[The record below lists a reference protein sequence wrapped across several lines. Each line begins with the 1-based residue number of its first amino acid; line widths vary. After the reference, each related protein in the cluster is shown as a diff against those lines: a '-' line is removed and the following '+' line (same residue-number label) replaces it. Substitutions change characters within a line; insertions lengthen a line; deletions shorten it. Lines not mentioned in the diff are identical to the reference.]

1 MGAPDM
7 SVVMEKLRSFV
18 MLPAYENQEK
28 AREAQLAY
36 LIAITFTIA
45 PFLYGVYRLTA
56 QVGDALALVLL
67 PVLGVNFICLVT
79 IVFIRRGFIRVGS
92 SLLVG
97 IVWLELAFLSTNLG
111 GTHSVAYAGF
121 IIVVVMAGL
130 LMGWR
135 AALLVVSATLV
146 LGWRLVVAEEN
157 GALAFDTT
165 TPAEVFFNYVAFFAL
180 STGLVTAA
188 SRGFQTLLQRIQASE
203 RDLRVRNRELR
214 QMRDSLEIRV
224 AERTADLNR
233 RSRYLEAAAQVAYAA
248 GEILDADQLMEESV
262 GLIQAAFGLYYV
274 GFFIIDGTHEWA
286 VLRAGTGEAGRRMLA
301 RQHRIRVG
309 DGMIGW
315 CVANGESRYA
325 QQAEEDHVRLV
336 APELPRTRAE
346 AALPLNARGRVLGA
360 LTVQSSEPDFF
371 DDATVTVLQTMADLL
386 AVALNNAELHEESEQ
401 AVTAVQ
407 RAYGDV
413 ASQAWEELLQ
423 SRGDWGYRYS
433 AGVVRPVSGEWG
445 AATRRAVELAQP
457 VQDQSSAASSVAI
470 PLRIGGRVVGA
481 INYQRRAEEG
491 SWEPEDI
498 VLLTTLT
505 DQLSQSLD
513 SARLL
518 QETQRQAAREQQI
531 NDIAVQLTNAV
542 DIETM
547 LRSAARELGRLP
559 GVLEASV
566 HINLPEPT
574 TEDQPGQGSR
584 AESGV

>member
-1 MGAPDM
+1 M
-7 SVVMEKLRSFV
+7 SAVMEKLRSFV
-18 MLPAYENQEK
+18 MLPAYDSEEK

-45 PFLYGVYRLTA
+45 PFLYGVLRLIA
-56 QVGDALALVLL
+56 QAGNAPALVLL
-67 PVLGVNFICLVT
+67 PVFGVNFVCLVT
-79 IVFIRRGFIRVGS
+79 IVFIRHGFVRAGS
-92 SLLVG
+92 SLLVA
-97 IVWLELAFLSTNLG
+97 IVWLELAFISTNLG
-111 GTHSVAYAGF
+111 GVHSAAYAGF

-135 AALLVVSATLV
+135 AALLVVAATLV
-146 LGWRLVVAEEN
+146 LGWRLVVAEVN
-157 GALAFDTT
+157 GTLASDAT
-165 TPAEVFFNYVAFFAL
+165 TPAEAFLNYVAFFAL

-188 SRGFQTLLQRIQASE
+188 GRGFQTLLQRIQGSE
-203 RDLRVRNRELR
+203 RDLRVRNRELQ
-214 QMRDSLEIRV
+214 QMRESLEIRV
-224 AERTADLNR
+224 AERTADLHR
-233 RSRYLEAAAQVAYAA
+233 RSRHLEAATQVAYAA
-248 GEILDADQLMEESV
+248 GEILDVDQLMEESV
-262 GLIQAAFGLYYV
+262 GLIQKAFGLYYV
-274 GFFIIDGTHEWA
+274 GFFIVDGTREWA

-325 QQAEEDHVRLV
+325 QQAEEDRVRLV
-336 APELPRTRAE
+336 APELPGTQAE

-360 LTVQSSEPDFF
+360 LTVQSSAPDFF

-401 AVTAVQ
+401 AVAAVQ

-413 ASQAWEELLQ
+413 AAQAWEELLHA
-423 SRGDWGYRYS
+423 RGDWGYRYS
-433 AGVVRPVSGEWG
+433 AGVVQPASGEWG
-445 AATRRAVELAQP
+445 VATRRAVELAQP
-457 VQDQSSAASSVAI
+457 VQDRSPAASSVAI

-481 INYQRRAEEG
+481 INYQRRAEDG
-491 SWEPEDI
+491 DWKAED
-498 VLLTTLT
+498 VALLTTLT

-531 NDIAVQLTNAV
+531 NDIAVQLTDAV
-542 DIETM
+542 DVETM

-566 HINLPEPT
+566 HIDLPEPAT
-574 TEDQPGQGSR
+574 SDEPGQGSR
-584 AESGV
+584 AESSV